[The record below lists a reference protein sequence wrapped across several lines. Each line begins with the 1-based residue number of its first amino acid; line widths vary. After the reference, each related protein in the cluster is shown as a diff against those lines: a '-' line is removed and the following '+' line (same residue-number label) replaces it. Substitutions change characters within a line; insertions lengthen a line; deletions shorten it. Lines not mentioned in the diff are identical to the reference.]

1 MKPIKLTF
9 LLLLLL
15 LSPLTDYL
23 RLQVRLDDH
32 RVPVILPQVPHQV
45 ALLHERLVALR
56 TGKRLLATM
65 RPPMRDQVALAD
77 EILRTEVAAERSIGR
92 RSLVVA
98 AHVEQ
103 QVALQRERFAALFA
117 GERTLAAMRPT
128 DVIDEVLL
136 VVERLVAD
144 VARVRRLARVLS
156 QVIRQVL
163 LARERLLAE
172 LATVR

>member
-9 LLLLLL
+9 LLLLL

-98 AHVEQ
+98 AHVE
-103 QVALQRERFAALFA
+103 
-117 GERTLAAMRPT
+117 
-128 DVIDEVLL
+128 
-136 VVERLVAD
+136 
-144 VARVRRLARVLS
+144 
-156 QVIRQVL
+156 
-163 LARERLLAE
+163 
-172 LATVR
+172 